1 MDRNIKLII
10 KKKESI
16 NKSFYNFDIIDKI
29 NNINIFTYEKQKH
42 IYINDIFNNCKSTI
56 YKYIIK
62 YIFILLL
69 TYFIFI

>member
-1 MDRNIKLII
+1 MDKNITLLITKKDNSIQESLINLNQI
-10 KKKESI
+10 K
-16 NKSFYNFDIIDKI
+16 
-29 NNINIFTYEKQKH
+29 NINIFTYEKPKH